1 MLRAFII
8 PILLIAGLACNKGHI
23 CDCPMPYQIYYL
35 KASVVTSS
43 DLSCNRPVLEFSED
57 SSRIRLITGAEGLTY
72 VGQSLNSGLNVTGQK
87 IYVSVSKMPASEEF
101 ACNTMGLNYPHLK
114 VIDAKVRP

>member
-1 MLRAFII
+1 MLRVLII
-8 PILLIAGLACNKGHI
+8 SVFMVAGMACNKGRI

-35 KASVVTSS
+35 KATVVTSS

-57 SSRIRLITGAEGLTY
+57 SERIRLITGAEGLTY
-72 VGQSLNSGLNVTGQK
+72 VGQTLNSTLNVTGQK
-87 IYVSVSKMPASEEF
+87 LYVSVTKMPASEEF

-114 VIDAKVRP
+114 VLDAKARP